1 MGKSARSVSI
11 IGGADG
17 PTSIFIAGKSGK
29 INILECLKRYC
40 YRKKKSKIEK
50 TIIADAHTLE
60 EVVICLKKHFNAKE
74 ISQKS
79 SKYLERQKCLKES
92 LIMNYHPE
100 LLGGLAKI
108 TYLDS
113 FDDRSLK
120 EFWKQLELRRK
131 KAQTVGDDVF
141 PMDYHLYEIRY

>member
-1 MGKSARSVSI
+1 M
-11 IGGADG
+11 
-17 PTSIFIAGKSGK
+17 
-29 INILECLKRYC
+29 
-40 YRKKKSKIEK
+40 
-50 TIIADAHTLE
+50 E
-60 EVVICLKKHFNAKE
+60 EVVIYLKKHFNAKE

-100 LLGGLAKI
+100 LLGGLAQI